1 MSPRDDRNRTQI
13 PRLPSSCFLLIVLVS
28 THPRAPSV
36 KGWRREWTHM
46 SRVGEVEA
54 ALRVPRN
61 HSVALSF
68 VLAEDD
74 EGSRNHSPRGPRTG
88 TRYCPCADSLFLI
101 LGLSFSPSPF
111 RPAPPRSPPR
121 SPPHCAG
128 TPLSGSGSAPHFP
141 AAVPAEGQPRLP
153 RALRWSGRSR
163 LGNPSAGRA
172 FGVSTL
178 RNSSG
183 GNRADTKSALPWV
196 CGARQDK
203 ANWRQ

>member
-13 PRLPSSCFLLIVLVS
+13 PRLPSSCFLLIVLLS

-54 ALRVPRN
+54 ALKVPRN

-74 EGSRNHSPRGPRTG
+74 ESSRNHSPRGPRTG
-88 TRYCPCADSLFLI
+88 TRYCPCANSLFLI

-111 RPAPPRSPPR
+111 RPAPPL

-128 TPLSGSGSAPHFP
+128 IPLSGSAPHFP
-141 AAVPAEGQPRLP
+141 AAVPAEGQPRVP

-163 LGNPSAGRA
+163 LGNPSASRA

-183 GNRADTKSALPWV
+183 GNRAVYQVGSAWV

-203 ANWRQ
+203 ANLRQ